1 MEENLMNDSISV
13 TATNE
18 PGSTAPVQDE
28 VLDVLTVMLYR
39 MYEESVGQD
48 GDTGR
53 AA

>member
-1 MEENLMNDSISV
+1 MNDPIIV
-13 TATNE
+13 TTTNE

-28 VLDVLTVMLYR
+28 ALDVLTVMLYR
-39 MYEESVGQD
+39 MFEESVDQD

>member
-1 MEENLMNDSISV
+1 MYIV

-18 PGSTAPVQDE
+18 LGSMSPVQDE
-28 VLDVLTVMLYR
+28 ALDVLTKMLYR
-39 MYEESVGQD
+39 MYQESMDQD